1 MNFVLPSST
10 VLSRVIQRALGFPG
24 FYGRNRSRPPVQA
37 LGQSGVIQGS
47 ITDPQGAV
55 IPSVRVTALD
65 EAKLVIVRETVSGR
79 DGSFQL
85 RPLLPGAYTVRAE
98 MKGFK

>member
-1 MNFVLPSST
+1 MPRLQTTFMVLLVAS
-10 VLSRVIQRALGFPG
+10 LGAIP
-24 FYGRNRSRPPVQA
+24 A

-85 RPLLPGAYTVRAE
+85 RPLLPGVYTVRAE
-98 MKGFK
+98 MKGFKVLERK